1 MSQSSTYMLCST
13 FVSAKIRHGNL
24 KTSVFNFC
32 GSMLPGFADFNAKNN
47 KKNLHG
53 CNEYMNNDELR
64 NTLKFSQLSRYANK
78 QATTKLPRYTQS
90 VAWLHSVHLLC
101 TRQSVNGAYRDHY
114 TNNLNKLS
122 YGKNKRCSL
131 GSWAKGADGK
141 KSIWILLN
149 HLRMATK
156 PIQVVVILSM
166 MM

>member
-1 MSQSSTYMLCST
+1 MSQSSTHMQCST

-32 GSMLPGFADFNAKNN
+32 GSMLPGVADFNAKSN

-64 NTLKFSQLSRYANK
+64 NTLKLSQLFSFTHK

-90 VAWLHSVHLLC
+90 VAWQHSVYLLC
-101 TRQSVNGAYRDHY
+101 SRQSVNGAYCDHY

-122 YGKNKRCSL
+122 YGKNKRNENVS
-131 GSWAKGADGK
+131 
-141 KSIWILLN
+141 
-149 HLRMATK
+149 
-156 PIQVVVILSM
+156 
-166 MM
+166 

>member
-1 MSQSSTYMLCST
+1 MSQSSTHMLCST

-47 KKNLHG
+47 KKNLHD

-101 TRQSVNGAYRDHY
+101 TRQSVDGANRDHY

-122 YGKNKRCSL
+122 YDKNKRCSL
-131 GSWAKGADGK
+131 DS
-141 KSIWILLN
+141 
-149 HLRMATK
+149 
-156 PIQVVVILSM
+156 
-166 MM
+166 